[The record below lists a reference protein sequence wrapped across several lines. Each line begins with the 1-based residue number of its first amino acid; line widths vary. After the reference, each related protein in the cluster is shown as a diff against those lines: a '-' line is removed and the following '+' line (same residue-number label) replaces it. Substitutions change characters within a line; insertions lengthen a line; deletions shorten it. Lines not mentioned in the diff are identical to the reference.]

1 MGKRVNWQGV
11 FPAVTTQFRDDF
23 SLDIDATRGVMGA
36 LIRDGVSGLI
46 VCGTVGENT
55 SLTRSEKVAIMEA
68 AKDVAR
74 GRVPVIAGIAE
85 FTTDFAAETAREAA
99 RVGVDGI
106 MVMPA
111 LVYSSKPH
119 ETAAHFRG
127 VAKATDLP
135 VMVYN
140 NPPIYKNDVTPE
152 ILATLADCETI
163 VCFKD
168 SSGDTR
174 RFIDVR
180 NMVGDRFVMFAG
192 LDDVVVESVM
202 VGAVG
207 WISGMSNAF
216 PREGETLFRLARA
229 GRYDEAMPLYEWFM
243 PLLHL
248 DARPDLVQCIKLC
261 EHIMGRGTHLTRPPR
276 LPLTGAEKAEVE
288 AMMAKAM
295 ANRPALPDVGLKSAA

>member
-1 MGKRVNWQGV
+1 MKLDWSGV
-11 FPAVTTQFRDDF
+11 FPAVTTQFREDL
-23 SLDIDATRGVMGA
+23 SLDIDATARVMEN

-46 VCGTVGENT
+46 VCGTVGENC
-55 SLTRSEKVAIMEA
+55 SLSKSEKIAVMEA
-68 AKDVAR
+68 GKAVTR
-74 GRVPVIAGIAE
+74 GRIPVISGVAE
-85 FTTDFAAETAREAA
+85 FTSAFAIDMAKEAA
-99 RVGVDGI
+99 RIGLDGV

-119 ETAAHFRG
+119 ETAAHFRS

-152 ILATLADCETI
+152 ILASLTDCETI
-163 VCFKD
+163 VCFKE

-174 RFIDVR
+174 RFTDLR
-180 NMVGDRFVMFAG
+180 NMVGDRFVLFAG
-192 LDDVVVESVM
+192 LDDVVLESIM

-207 WISGMSNAF
+207 WVSGLSNAF

-229 GRYDEAMPLYEWFM
+229 GRYDEAMSLYRWFM

-261 EHIMGRGTHLTRPPR
+261 EHIMGRGTHRTRPPR
-276 LPLTGAEKAEVE
+276 LALNPKETAEIE
-288 AMMAKAM
+288 AMMKHALAT
-295 ANRPALPDVGLKSAA
+295 RPKLPDVGLKQAA